1 MNKNIIKAFLAL
13 YATAFTAGFIYGFIR
28 EIKAANKPTLNY
40 TPSPEFQKLVNH
52 YNNKEKDL
60 ANA

>member
-1 MNKNIIKAFLAL
+1 MNKNIIKTFLTL
-13 YATAFTAGFIYGFIR
+13 YATVFTAGFMYGFIR
-28 EIKAANKPTLNY
+28 EIKTANKPTLSY

-52 YNNKEKDL
+52 YNNKEKNL